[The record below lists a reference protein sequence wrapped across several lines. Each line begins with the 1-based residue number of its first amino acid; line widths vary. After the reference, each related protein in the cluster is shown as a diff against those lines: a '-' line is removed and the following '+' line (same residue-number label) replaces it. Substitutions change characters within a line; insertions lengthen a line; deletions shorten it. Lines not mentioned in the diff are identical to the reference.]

1 MTCSARLPPE
11 SSWSRTWRIHLIHSS
26 RHTQPD
32 GSSSDCVPF
41 FANHDIFC
49 CFFYYREAWPALRD
63 EIVSRLDKVRVPHS
77 DGFRELCDGVQLKA
91 EIADSIIWNPHQI
104 ARDEFPI
111 PKLLPPLPHP
121 RLLDTRALSP
131 LSSSPAERSFE
142 DADKENA
149 PVGEQPPS
157 ADETEPGAASQ
168 PPPPAPSSPSL
179 PSSPQSPSR
188 TQEQSDDALPKQ
200 LADMVN
206 EIKSHI
212 GSFKSY
218 PPHTI
223 QRIAELILCPRAHY
237 KALASYLHALD
248 RVAAV
253 TSGTNTYPLPPPIPD
268 MSMIQLNGDEPND
281 PAMAVSWSNPTSV
294 AVGSDEALG
303 GALLTPI
310 PWLTRDTPPPEAV
323 VEPPV
328 GAQIHSESTETIEG
342 PNGVGSIETVSISIN
357 GVPSI
362 GHSRGV
368 TQGELLRQEQRAG
381 IVPVTQLTRPHD
393 MMGEGEQSE
402 ASEDQPM
409 GDDDGEEA
417 PHARGPDEI
426 GVGDTGPQSETTSLM
441 GEDGVEME
449 GIDLEA
455 AVGRKHADD
464 KGKSSA
470 PGGEKSTADES
481 ASSSSSE
488 RAKSPSAES
497 VSSKREAEDDLED
510 DVVAKKVKE
519 DPSSDGD
526 TQMTLSSEKAPDS
539 AEPKDEGE
547 PKEGEAK
554 DEESTD

>member
-1 MTCSARLPPE
+1 MEVDSDNDLLGKTAAGELVE
-11 SSWSRTWRIHLIHSS
+11 SYVAHH
-26 RHTQPD
+26 
-32 GSSSDCVPF
+32 F
-41 FANHDIFC
+41 
-49 CFFYYREAWPALRD
+49 
-63 EIVSRLDKVRVPHS
+63 
-77 DGFRELCDGVQLKA
+77 
-91 EIADSIIWNPHQI
+91 
-104 ARDEFPI
+104 
-111 PKLLPPLPHP
+111 HP
-121 RLLDTRALSP
+121 
-131 LSSSPAERSFE
+131 
-142 DADKENA
+142 
-149 PVGEQPPS
+149 
-157 ADETEPGAASQ
+157 
-168 PPPPAPSSPSL
+168 PPPPAPPAPSS

-188 TQEQSDDALPKQ
+188 SEEQSDDVLPKQ
-200 LADMVN
+200 LADMVG

-223 QRIAELILCPRAHY
+223 QRIAELILYPRAHY

-248 RVAAV
+248 RVSAV

-268 MSMIQLNGDEPND
+268 MSAIQLNGDEPND
-281 PAMAVSWSNPTSV
+281 PALAVSWSNPTSV

-310 PWLTRDTPPPEAV
+310 PWLTRGTPPPETAI
-323 VEPPV
+323 EAPV

-342 PNGVGSIETVSISIN
+342 PNGVGSIETVSVSIN
-357 GVPSI
+357 GVPSM

-381 IVPVTQLTRPHD
+381 IVPVTQLTKSND
-393 MMGEGEQSE
+393 MGEGEQSE

-409 GDDDGEEA
+409 GDDDDEEA

-455 AVGRKHADD
+455 AVGRKHADE
-464 KGKSSA
+464 KSESSA
-470 PGGEKSTADES
+470 TGEEKSTTDEP
-481 ASSSSSE
+481 AASSE
-488 RAKSPSAES
+488 RAKSPGAES
-497 VSSKREAEDDLED
+497 VSSKREAEDDLEE

-526 TQMTLSSEKAPDS
+526 TQMTLSAEKEPDS
-539 AEPKDEGE
+539 AEQKDEGE
-547 PKEGEAK
+547 SKEDEAK
-554 DEESTD
+554 EESTD

>member
-1 MTCSARLPPE
+1 MEVDSENDLLSKTAAGELVE
-11 SSWSRTWRIHLIHSS
+11 S
-26 RHTQPD
+26 
-32 GSSSDCVPF
+32 
-41 FANHDIFC
+41 
-49 CFFYYREAWPALRD
+49 EAWPALRD
-63 EIVSRLDKVRVPHS
+63 EILSRVDK
-77 DGFRELCDGVQLKA
+77 
-91 EIADSIIWNPHQI
+91 I

-111 PKLLPPLPHP
+111 PKLPPPLPHP

-131 LSSSPAERSFE
+131 LSSSPAEQSFE
-142 DADKENA
+142 DANKENENA
-149 PVGEQPPS
+149 PAGEQPPS
-157 ADETEPGAASQ
+157 TDETDPVAASQ
-168 PPPPAPSSPSL
+168 PPPPPAPA

-188 TQEQSDDALPKQ
+188 SQEQSDDVLPKQ
-200 LADMVN
+200 LADMVG

-223 QRIAELILCPRAHY
+223 QRIAELVLYPRAHY

-248 RVAAV
+248 RVSAV
-253 TSGTNTYPLPPPIPD
+253 TSAMNTYPLPPPIPD
-268 MSMIQLNGDEPND
+268 MSAIQLNGDEPND

-310 PWLTRDTPPPEAV
+310 PWLTRGTPPPETAI
-323 VEPPV
+323 EEAPV
-328 GAQIHSESTETIEG
+328 SAQIHSESTETIEG
-342 PNGVGSIETVSISIN
+342 PNGVGSIETVSVSIN
-357 GVPSI
+357 GVPSM
-362 GHSRGV
+362 GASRGV

-381 IVPVTQLTRPHD
+381 IVPVTQLTKPND
-393 MMGEGEQSE
+393 MMGEGGQSE

-409 GDDDGEEA
+409 GDDDDEEA

-426 GVGDTGPQSETTSLM
+426 GVGDTGLQSETTSLM

-455 AVGRKHADD
+455 AVGRKHADE
-464 KGKSSA
+464 KSESSA
-470 PGGEKSTADES
+470 TEEEKSTADEPT
-481 ASSSSSE
+481 AASE

-519 DPSSDGD
+519 DPSGDGD
-526 TQMTLSSEKAPDS
+526 TQMTLSSEKEPDS
-539 AEPKDEGE
+539 VEQKDEGE
-547 PKEGEAK
+547 SKEDEAK
-554 DEESTD
+554 DESTD

>member
-1 MTCSARLPPE
+1 MEVDSENDLLSKTAAGELVE
-11 SSWSRTWRIHLIHSS
+11 S
-26 RHTQPD
+26 
-32 GSSSDCVPF
+32 
-41 FANHDIFC
+41 
-49 CFFYYREAWPALRD
+49 EAWPALRD
-63 EIVSRLDKVRVPHS
+63 EILSRLDK
-77 DGFRELCDGVQLKA
+77 
-91 EIADSIIWNPHQI
+91 I

-111 PKLLPPLPHP
+111 PKLPPPLPHP
-121 RLLDTRALSP
+121 RLLDTRVLSP

-142 DADKENA
+142 DANKENESA
-149 PVGEQPPS
+149 PAGEQPPS
-157 ADETEPGAASQ
+157 TDETEPVAASQ
-168 PPPPAPSSPSL
+168 PPPPPPAPA

-188 TQEQSDDALPKQ
+188 SQEQSDDVLPKQ
-200 LADMVN
+200 LADMVG

-223 QRIAELILCPRAHY
+223 QRIAELILYPRAHY

-248 RVAAV
+248 RVSAV

-268 MSMIQLNGDEPND
+268 MSAIQLNGDEPND

-310 PWLTRDTPPPEAV
+310 PWLTRGTPPPETV
-323 VEPPV
+323 VEAPV
-328 GAQIHSESTETIEG
+328 SAQIHSESTETIEG
-342 PNGVGSIETVSISIN
+342 PNGVGSIETVSVSIN
-357 GVPSI
+357 GVPSM
-362 GHSRGV
+362 GATRGV

-381 IVPVTQLTRPHD
+381 IVPVTQLTKSND

-409 GDDDGEEA
+409 GDDDEEA

-426 GVGDTGPQSETTSLM
+426 GVGDTGLQSETTSLM

-464 KGKSSA
+464 KSESSA
-470 PGGEKSTADES
+470 TGEEKGTTDEP
-481 ASSSSSE
+481 AASSE

-519 DPSSDGD
+519 DPSGDGD
-526 TQMTLSSEKAPDS
+526 TQMTLSSEKEPDS
-539 AEPKDEGE
+539 AEQKDEGE
-547 PKEGEAK
+547 SKEDETK
-554 DEESTD
+554 DGSTD

>member
-1 MTCSARLPPE
+1 MAGLARRNPFTIRQGAFLFQRPIGSCDTPSIGAE
-11 SSWSRTWRIHLIHSS
+11 KANSRTL
-26 RHTQPD
+26 
-32 GSSSDCVPF
+32 
-41 FANHDIFC
+41 
-49 CFFYYREAWPALRD
+49 E
-63 EIVSRLDKVRVPHS
+63 
-77 DGFRELCDGVQLKA
+77 
-91 EIADSIIWNPHQI
+91 SIQI

-111 PKLLPPLPHP
+111 PKLLPPQPRP
-121 RLLDTRALSP
+121 RLLDTGVLSP

-142 DADKENA
+142 DANKENA

-157 ADETEPGAASQ
+157 TTETEPVATSQ
-168 PPPPAPSSPSL
+168 PPPAPSSP
-179 PSSPQSPSR
+179 QSPSSR
-188 TQEQSDDALPKQ
+188 TQEQSDVLPKQ

-223 QRIAELILCPRAHY
+223 QRIAELILYPRAHY

-248 RVAAV
+248 RVSAV
-253 TSGTNTYPLPPPIPD
+253 TSAMDTYPLPPPIPD
-268 MSMIQLNGDEPND
+268 MSAIQLNGDEPND
-281 PAMAVSWSNPTSV
+281 PAMAVSWSNPAAV

-310 PWLTRDTPPPEAV
+310 PWLARGTPPESPAVEA
-323 VEPPV
+323 PV

-342 PNGVGSIETVSISIN
+342 PNGVGSIETVSVSIN
-357 GVPSI
+357 GVPSM

-381 IVPVTQLTRPHD
+381 IVPVTQLTKSHD
-393 MMGEGEQSE
+393 MMGEGEQPE

-409 GDDDGEEA
+409 GDDDEEEA

-455 AVGRKHADD
+455 AVGRKHVDEKA
-464 KGKSSA
+464 GSSA
-470 PGGEKSTADES
+470 AGEKSAADET
-481 ASSSSSE
+481 SSSE

-497 VSSKREAEDDLED
+497 VSSKREAEDDLEE

-519 DPSSDGD
+519 DPSGDGD
-526 TQMTLSSEKAPDS
+526 TQMSSSPEKAPDS
-539 AEPKDEGE
+539 EEQKDEGE
-547 PKEGEAK
+547 SKDGETK
-554 DEESTD
+554 DDSADKDA

>member
-1 MTCSARLPPE
+1 MEVDSDNGLLGKTAAGELVE
-11 SSWSRTWRIHLIHSS
+11 S
-26 RHTQPD
+26 
-32 GSSSDCVPF
+32 
-41 FANHDIFC
+41 
-49 CFFYYREAWPALRD
+49 EAWPALRD
-63 EIVSRLDKVRVPHS
+63 EILSRLDK
-77 DGFRELCDGVQLKA
+77 
-91 EIADSIIWNPHQI
+91 I

-111 PKLLPPLPHP
+111 PKLPPPLPRP
-121 RLLDTRALSP
+121 RPLDTRALSP

-142 DADKENA
+142 DANKENENESENA
-149 PVGEQPPS
+149 PGGEQPPS
-157 ADETEPGAASQ
+157 TDETEPVAASQ
-168 PPPPAPSSPSL
+168 PPPPAPPA

-188 TQEQSDDALPKQ
+188 SEEQSDDVLPKQ
-200 LADMVN
+200 LADMVG

-223 QRIAELILCPRAHY
+223 QRIAELILYPRAHY

-248 RVAAV
+248 RVSAV

-268 MSMIQLNGDEPND
+268 MSAIQLNGDEPND

-310 PWLTRDTPPPEAV
+310 PWLTRGTPPPETAI
-323 VEPPV
+323 EAPV

-342 PNGVGSIETVSISIN
+342 PNGVGSIETVSVSIN
-357 GVPSI
+357 GVPSM

-381 IVPVTQLTRPHD
+381 IVPVTQLTKSND
-393 MMGEGEQSE
+393 MVGEGEQSE

-409 GDDDGEEA
+409 DDGDDEEA

-426 GVGDTGPQSETTSLM
+426 GVGDTGLQSETTSLM

-464 KGKSSA
+464 KSESSV
-470 PGGEKSTADES
+470 PGEEKSTTDEPA
-481 ASSSSSE
+481 ASSAE

-510 DVVAKKVKE
+510 VVAKKVKE
-519 DPSSDGD
+519 DPTGDGD

-539 AEPKDEGE
+539 AEKKDEGE
-547 PKEGEAK
+547 AKEDEAK
-554 DEESTD
+554 EEPTD

>member
-1 MTCSARLPPE
+1 MDVDSDNDLLSKTAAGELVE
-11 SSWSRTWRIHLIHSS
+11 S
-26 RHTQPD
+26 
-32 GSSSDCVPF
+32 
-41 FANHDIFC
+41 
-49 CFFYYREAWPALRD
+49 EAWPALRD
-63 EIVSRLDKVRVPHS
+63 EILSRLDK
-77 DGFRELCDGVQLKA
+77 
-91 EIADSIIWNPHQI
+91 I

-111 PKLLPPLPHP
+111 PRLPPPLPRP
-121 RLLDTRALSP
+121 QLLDTRVLSP
-131 LSSSPAERSFE
+131 LSSPPAERSFE
-142 DADKENA
+142 DANKENA
-149 PVGEQPPS
+149 PAGDQPPS
-157 ADETEPGAASQ
+157 AAETEPVAASQ
-168 PPPPAPSSPSL
+168 PPPPAPA

-188 TQEQSDDALPKQ
+188 TQEQSDVLPKQ

-223 QRIAELILCPRAHY
+223 QRIAELIQHPRAHY

-248 RVAAV
+248 RVSAV

-268 MSMIQLNGDEPND
+268 MSAMQLNGDEPND
-281 PAMAVSWSNPTSV
+281 PAMAVSWSNPTSA

-310 PWLTRDTPPPEAV
+310 PWLTRGTPPDSAIET
-323 VEPPV
+323 PV

-342 PNGVGSIETVSISIN
+342 PNGVGSIETVSVSIN

-381 IVPVTQLTRPHD
+381 IVPVTQLTKPHD
-393 MMGEGEQSE
+393 AMGESEQSE

-409 GDDDGEEA
+409 GDDDEEEA

-455 AVGRKHADD
+455 AVGRKHVDEKDA
-464 KGKSSA
+464 SSA
-470 PGGEKSTADES
+470 AGEKSTADDTTL
-481 ASSSSSE
+481 SE

-497 VSSKREAEDDLED
+497 VSSKREAEDDLEE

-519 DPSSDGD
+519 DPSGDGD
-526 TQMTLSSEKAPDS
+526 TQMSLSSEKAPDS
-539 AEPKDEGE
+539 EEQKDESE
-547 PKEGEAK
+547 SKEGEAK
-554 DEESTD
+554 DDDSVDKDA